1 MGRFTRIPETNLPGI
16 LGGIVG
22 QAAGTVIGNANITLE
37 KLQKKLNFLSEE
49 IEKGIQVNSVELDR
63 FEHTLDVLEKS
74 ILGVERSAE
83 GLNITLTSIRV
94 PIIALK
100 VAINIAKYLPL
111 PSPIAS
117 VSVLQSDIIQMLLE
131 LVAQIEQIIL
141 TLEAIIKVILDLLKK
156 IKELI
161 LKLRRFL
168 SILRTRIFFQEDLD
182 SSDKDLL
189 EKTGLSGIFS
199 QLTPVVIGRVSDIIW
214 VGNYAEIDTGSLA
227 VENQVK
233 SAEPGTTITVYEP
246 ISGFWNT
253 YVYCISE
260 RQPEKPVSTDLIPPG
275 WKSGNNINNSSKN
288 IWQSKGLVSGK
299 TGKVISWT
307 IPIPCPKENV
317 KVLSTMFRE
326 GRNVNVFRYSYSQ
339 FKATRF
345 NLQEANAIVL
355 TGPEEGYALFLETL
369 EVLDTLPISPELKSK
384 LQVDI
389 NPQEDQSVPDNE
401 IDYYT
406 STAGTVYTL
415 RVKSSSVSPKI
426 ATLRYVEVTD
436 ESGTIVYE
444 GTRTFA
450 TNTQVLLEETKV
462 RLVQLFS

>member
-1 MGRFTRIPETNLPGI
+1 MGRFTRIPETNLPGT

-37 KLQKKLNFLSEE
+37 KLQKKLNLLSEG

-63 FEHTLDVLEKS
+63 IEHTLDVLEKS

-83 GLNITLTSIRV
+83 GLSTTIASVRV
-94 PIIALK
+94 PIVALK

-117 VSVLQSDIIQMLLE
+117 VSVLQADIIQMLLE
-131 LVAQIEQIIL
+131 LVAQIEQTIL
-141 TLEAIIKVILDLLKK
+141 TLEVIIKVILDLLKK

-161 LKLRRFL
+161 LKLRRYL
-168 SILRTRIFFQEDLD
+168 TILKTRIFLQEDLD
-182 SSDKDLL
+182 SSDKGLL
-189 EKTGLSGIFS
+189 EKTGLFGIFS
-199 QLTPVVIGRVSDIIW
+199 PLTPVVIGRVSDIIW
-214 VGNYAEIDTGSLA
+214 VGNYAEINTGSLA

-233 SAEPGTTITVYEP
+233 SAESGTTITVYEP
-246 ISGFWNT
+246 TSGFWNT
-253 YVYCISE
+253 YAYCISE
-260 RQPEKPVSTDLIPPG
+260 KQPEKPVSTDLIPSG
-275 WKSGNNINNSSKN
+275 WKSGSSINSNRN

-307 IPIPCPKENV
+307 IPVPCSKENV
-317 KVLSTMFRE
+317 KVLSTMLHR
-326 GRNVNVFRYSYSQ
+326 GRDVNVFRYSYNR
-339 FKATRF
+339 FKSTGF

-355 TGPEEGYALFLETL
+355 TGPEEGYNLFLETL
-369 EVLDTLPISPELKSK
+369 EVLDNLPISSKLKSK
-384 LQVDI
+384 LQIDI

-401 IDYYT
+401 IDYYI
-406 STAGTVYTL
+406 STTGAVYTL
-415 RVKSSSVSPKI
+415 KVRSSSVSPKI